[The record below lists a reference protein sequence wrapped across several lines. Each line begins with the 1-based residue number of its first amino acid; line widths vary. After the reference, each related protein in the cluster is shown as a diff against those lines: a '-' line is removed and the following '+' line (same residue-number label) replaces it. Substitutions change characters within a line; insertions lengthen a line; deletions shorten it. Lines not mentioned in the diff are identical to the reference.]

1 RCQPLRRA
9 LCLITQNQLVASFL
23 CSIGLLVLCL
33 SAIWLRLALFS
44 GQLFFSAGNSKSC
57 LSQFSSKLEVG
68 AAGSI
73 RNLNCRFLSIGGQS
87 SKLDFQ
93 IMSRFGFLVLA
104 FVCEPKLS

>member
-1 RCQPLRRA
+1 MHASLLNRA

-23 CSIGLLVLCL
+23 CSIGLLVLCF

-57 LSQFSSKLEVG
+57 LSQFFSKHEVG

-93 IMSRFGFLVLA
+93 IMSRFGFFGLGFCL
-104 FVCEPKLS
+104 